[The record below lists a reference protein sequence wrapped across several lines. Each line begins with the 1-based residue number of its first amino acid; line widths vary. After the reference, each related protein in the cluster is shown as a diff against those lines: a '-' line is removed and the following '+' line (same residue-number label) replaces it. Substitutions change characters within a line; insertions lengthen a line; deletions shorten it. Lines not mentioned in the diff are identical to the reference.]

1 MQSCLELKFILIFRT
16 FENGVQKATVIN
28 FFGTVEC
35 KHTLH
40 EVRGLFVVVRLRKTY
55 PILWPRLSLSEENR
69 KWIQFVDTSADDQ
82 IEFFGG
88 NIYNFHSQKQHSEC
102 KPQFTD
108 KRIKLKREQKYDD
121 EDTDP
126 VEFDELSFSYESVS
140 DTE

>member
-1 MQSCLELKFILIFRT
+1 M
-16 FENGVQKATVIN
+16 
-28 FFGTVEC
+28 EC

-40 EVRGLFVVVRLRKTY
+40 EVRGLFIVVRLRKTC

-82 IEFFGG
+82 IELFGG
-88 NIYNFHSQKQHSEC
+88 NIYYFDSQEQHS
-102 KPQFTD
+102 KFTPQFTD
-108 KRIKLKREQKYDD
+108 KSIKSKREHKYDD